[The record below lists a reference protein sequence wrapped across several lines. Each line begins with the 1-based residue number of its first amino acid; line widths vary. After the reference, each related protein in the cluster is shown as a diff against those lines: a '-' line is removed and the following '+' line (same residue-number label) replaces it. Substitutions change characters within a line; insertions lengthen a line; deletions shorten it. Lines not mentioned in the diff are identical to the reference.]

1 MNQAWVKHLPLFL
14 RKRVEGRQELQ
25 KVLGN
30 TGWLFADRLLRMGVG
45 LLVGIWIA
53 RYLGPARYGML
64 SYAAS
69 LVGIFTSF
77 AILGLEGIIIRD
89 LVRFPER
96 EPEILGTTFTLRLL
110 AGFCSYLLAIA
121 TVFILRP
128 EDVLSQ
134 IMVTVMGWVLI
145 FSAADTID
153 LWFQSKVRSKYV
165 VYAKNAAFLVSSA
178 LRLVLVLM
186 KAPILAFAVANAVEA
201 AVGAV
206 ALFYVYHGNGQLV
219 ARWRTSL
226 ALARELLRDCWP
238 LVLSG
243 VVYMVSLRID
253 QVMLGQMADAHEV
266 GIYASAVKIA
276 EIWFFI
282 PTALVTSVFPN
293 IVKAKE
299 SSEAEFHGRLQKLYN
314 LLAFVGYA
322 IAIPTTLLAGFVVRL
337 LYGEAY
343 AAAAPMLVFL
353 IWSDLFVNL
362 GVARNSYLLALGWS
376 WSLFFMALSGAV
388 VNVILNLLLIPRFGG
403 TGAAVA
409 TCISYWLAAHGACFL
424 YRPLH
429 RAANMITRSLIYPKF
444 W

>member
-1 MNQAWVKHLPLFL
+1 MNQAWVKHLPVFL
-14 RKRVEGRQELQ
+14 QKRLEGRQELQ
-25 KVLGN
+25 KVVGN

-45 LLVGIWIA
+45 LVVGIWIA

-89 LVRFPER
+89 LVRFPDR
-96 EPEILGTTFTLRLL
+96 EQEILGTTFSLRLF
-110 AGFCSYLLAIA
+110 AGLCSYLLVVA
-121 TVFILRP
+121 TIYILRP
-128 EDVLSQ
+128 EDGLSQ
-134 IMVTVMGWVLI
+134 MLVAVMGWVLI
-145 FSAADTID
+145 FSSADTID

-165 VYAKNAAFLVSSA
+165 VYAKNAAFLVSSG
-178 LRLVLVLM
+178 LRLALVLM
-186 KAPILAFAVANAVEA
+186 KAPILAFAVANTVEA

-206 ALFYVYHGNGQLV
+206 ALVYVYHGNGQVV

-226 ALARELLRDCWP
+226 ALARELLKDCWP

-243 VVYMVSLRID
+243 VVYMISLRID

-299 SSEAEFHGRLQKLYN
+299 SSEEEFHGRMQKLYN

-322 IAIPTTLLAGFVVRL
+322 IAIPTSLLAGFVVHL
-337 LYGEAY
+337 LYGDAY

-362 GVARNSYLLALGWS
+362 GVARNSYLLAMGWS
-376 WSLFFMALSGAV
+376 WSLFSMAVSGTV
-388 VNVILNLLLIPRFGG
+388 LNIVLNLFLIPRYGG
-403 TGAAVA
+403 TGAAIA
-409 TCISYWLAAHGACFL
+409 TCISYWLAAHGACYL
-424 YRPLH
+424 YRPL
-429 RAANMITRSLIYPKF
+429 RRSANMITRALIYPRF

>member
-89 LVRFPER
+89 LVRFPVR